1 MYSQNSFDL
10 HRHVGYNQVNC
21 IVFRGKYCNK
31 NDNINSR
38 EVKMNNKQRLYE
50 VQISVNGESFLLTK
64 ETHSPFIKSDVFAL
78 TDYKRTK
85 VTLMGAD
92 GMVLHGGKVF
102 FDCKLGSETQVVT
115 QDADHPFKIEKN
127 LVDFT
132 APAVKEQTF
141 LDKIFGFLKKST
153 VGVEK
158 FPSSSF
164 ICVQNGELYHFI
176 GALNES
182 AHAVYF
188 DVLPQSNQAV
198 CKINS
203 ENLSA
208 DEDSLLFDII
218 EIEGTKDFI
227 IDTFFQ
233 LVKKLYNRE
242 PKTSTPLDV
251 VNVGVEKSGDDNNI
265 AMLKCLEDYTIVC
278 MENEVGD
285 HSISSYIQKSEAPLR
300 KILKNTTEKILPI
313 AVISPL
319 LCEKTAVE
327 YELFS
332 SDLVKNAKGKLV
344 TVEID
349 GKSFFVFDI
358 FSKSIRGYLTRQI
371 DILFSMGFCGV
382 KFANLEVANIS
393 KPNKASGD
401 TASYAFD
408 FLYRHMRDKLSIASG
423 ANLNIANGKFDSFV
437 IGKDITKI
445 QAAATEIAT
454 SQNLTSWDFSG
465 FENLVAMFDINKKYS
480 MAMPI
485 ATPAELLSFDPTIF
499 DLCCACNM
507 LACKSVNISAPTPA
521 AITRAEQFAFLK
533 DADVSEIIKIDN
545 GKYAIIFY
553 FEDNANVCFFNF
565 TKADWIMED
574 CTVNAF
580 SFNFQE

>member
-1 MYSQNSFDL
+1 
-10 HRHVGYNQVNC
+10 
-21 IVFRGKYCNK
+21 
-31 NDNINSR
+31 
-38 EVKMNNKQRLYE
+38 MNNKQRLYE

-102 FDCKLGSETQVVT
+102 FDCKLQSETQVVT

-127 LVDFT
+127 PVDFT
-132 APAVKEQTF
+132 APAVKQQTF
-141 LDKIFGFLKKST
+141 MDKIFGFLKKST

-164 ICVQNGELYHFI
+164 ICLQNGDIYHFI

-182 AHAVYF
+182 THAVYF
-188 DVLPQSNQAV
+188 DVLPMQNQVA

-203 ENLSA
+203 ENVKA
-208 DEDSLLFDII
+208 DDDSLLFDII
-218 EIEGTKDFI
+218 EIEGTKEFI
-227 IDTFFQ
+227 IDTFFE
-233 LVKKLYNRE
+233 LVKKLYKRE
-242 PKTSTPLDV
+242 PKTSPILDI
-251 VNVGVEKSGDDNNI
+251 VNLGVSECDDDNNI
-265 AMLKCLEDYTIVC
+265 AMLKCMNDYTMVC
-278 MENEVGD
+278 MENQAGD
-285 HSISSYIQKSEAPLR
+285 HSISSYIQKSEVPLR

-332 SDLVKNAKGKLV
+332 ADLVKNAKGKPV
-344 TVEID
+344 TVEVD
-349 GKSFFVFDI
+349 GKNFFVFDI
-358 FSKSIRGYLTRQI
+358 FSKSVRGYLTRQI
-371 DILFSMGFCGV
+371 DILFSMGFCGM
-382 KFANLEVANIS
+382 KLAHLEVASIA
-393 KPNKASGD
+393 KPDKASGE
-401 TASYAFD
+401 TADFAFD
-408 FLYRHMRDKLSIASG
+408 FLSRHMRDKLSIASG
-423 ANLNIANGKFDSFV
+423 ANLNIASGKFDCFV
-437 IGKDITKI
+437 VGGDITKI
-445 QAAATEIAT
+445 KTSETEIKT
-454 SQNLTSWDFSG
+454 SQNSTSWDFSG
-465 FENLVAMFDINKKYS
+465 FENLVAVFDVNKKYQ

-485 ATPAELLSFDPTIF
+485 ATPAELLSFNPSLF

-507 LACKSVNISAPTPA
+507 LACKSVNISSPTPN
-521 AITRAEQFAFLK
+521 AILRAEQFAFLK

-545 GKYAIIFY
+545 GKYAVIFY

-574 CTVNAF
+574 TTIPAF